1 MSTAILTDT
10 NSGIYAEEAAKLGI
24 FVIPTPII
32 IDGKTYFEGE
42 TISHGDFFQR
52 LEEGASV
59 HTSQP
64 SPESVKKM
72 WDQILADYD
81 DLVYIPLSSGLSG
94 SAQTARLL
102 AGEYGGRV
110 QVADNH
116 RISVTM
122 RQSVEDARAMVSRG
136 LSAPEIRAELER
148 MAFDS
153 TIFLGVET
161 LKYLKNGGRVTP
173 AAAAVATILNIK
185 PVCDS
190 PRHDELPEER
200 DRGDAEGG
208 GRIQEERPQNPR
220 RGRGKLRESRG
231 CGGVE
236 KTGGGRIS
244 GGGALRSALPR
255 GLRPHRAGFLRHGHQ
270 RLLGGL
276 NGQSGSD
283 SSSITR
289 QMSESRFSCMSPFIQ
304 SSRHPDR
311 TD

>member
-52 LEEGASV
+52 LEEGTSV

-64 SPESVKKM
+64 SPESVMKM

-185 PVCDS
+185 PLLIIKGEKLDQFATVRGTMNCRKREIEEMRKVADAYRKS
-190 PRHDELPEER
+190 GRRIRVGAAGSFVNPEDAEAWKKQVEDAFPEEVR
-200 DRGDAEGG
+200 YDPLSLVVCVHTGPDSFGMGISACWEG
-208 GRIQEERPQNPR
+208 
-220 RGRGKLRESRG
+220 
-231 CGGVE
+231 
-236 KTGGGRIS
+236 
-244 GGGALRSALPR
+244 
-255 GLRPHRAGFLRHGHQ
+255 
-270 RLLGGL
+270 
-276 NGQSGSD
+276 
-283 SSSITR
+283 
-289 QMSESRFSCMSPFIQ
+289 
-304 SSRHPDR
+304 
-311 TD
+311 